1 MPSGTHKC
9 RECEEAFQKGNIHFI
24 NKKVCEL
31 SKKKSSAAPTLLDKH
46 GLPITDFE
54 ARRKRWKEHF
64 IEKLKPTIT
73 PDPNILLSFPLP
85 QYPVDPSPPPLRD
98 EVLSAIK
105 SLKINKAP
113 GPGGIQSE
121 LLKAGPEELVDIYHK
136 VITSVWK
143 TGHFPRSWAKATI
156 VPLFKKGEKGD
167 CNNYRPISLT
177 SQTAKILTKILLDR
191 LKSLTNHI
199 LGEYQASFRKDRS
212 TIDQIFSTRQMMEK
226 YIEFA
231 KELLLLF
238 IDSKQAFDL
247 IWRNGLWHTL
257 LHYGVPENIVILIRD
272 MYSHFVSQVQTP
284 EGLTEGFLTSA
295 DVLQGC
301 LLSPHLFNLF
311 LNAALSFAETA
322 DGAEI
327 GGKLIDKLA
336 FADDIEKFNSQE
348 HLL

>member
-238 IDSKQAFDL
+238 IDFKQAFYLMWWD
-247 IWRNGLWHTL
+247 GLWHIL
-257 LHYGVPENIVILIRD
+257 LHYGVPENIVILIRAI
-272 MYSHFVSQVQTP
+272 YSHSVSQVQTP
-284 EGLTEGFLTSA
+284 EGLTEGFLTSV
-295 DVLQGC
+295 DVL
-301 LLSPHLFNLF
+301 
-311 LNAALSFAETA
+311 
-322 DGAEI
+322 
-327 GGKLIDKLA
+327 
-336 FADDIEKFNSQE
+336 
-348 HLL
+348 